1 MLINKIKRLCKF
13 LFYFNDID
21 NKKYMNDFAIRL
33 KGEGWQVSIK
43 PYDWY
48 GWDSTSVMTAKS
60 SANPN

>member
-1 MLINKIKRLCKF
+1 MNNYAIIKVK
-13 LFYFNDID
+13 
-21 NKKYMNDFAIRL
+21 A
-33 KGEGWQVSIK
+33 EGWQVSIK

>member
-1 MLINKIKRLCKF
+1 MIYPLRKHIKK
-13 LFYFNDID
+13 N
-21 NKKYMNDFAIRL
+21 MNNYAII
-33 KGEGWQVSIK
+33 KVKAEGWQVSIK